1 MAVRLG
7 AETDF
12 HSCSSL
18 LSSKERIRQGLG
30 QASASW
36 AASGQSSWKPLPP
49 WTGPPSTSCP
59 WFSPQVRASLGS
71 QGSHSPI
78 LSFQAQSQGASV
90 QYVAHSTSS
99 LCFEFAGLCAEPVL
113 TQPPSA
119 SAPLGASAQL
129 TCTLS
134 SEYSTY
140 TIRWYQQRTGNSPR
154 YMMYIKSD
162 GSHSKGDGI
171 PERFSGSSSGA
182 DRYLTISHVQSEDE
196 AEYIC
201 GESHAHDGLFTYTTV
216 TQTKGK

>member
-1 MAVRLG
+1 MAVRLR
-7 AETDF
+7 AETDL

-18 LSSKERIRQGLG
+18 LSYKERIRQGLG

-36 AASGQSSWKPLPP
+36 AASGQRSWKPLPP
-49 WTGPPSTSCP
+49 WTGPPSTSCHRSEHP
-59 WFSPQVRASLGS
+59 WLSGVPLPNSFLPSPVPRGIFPVWAL
-71 QGSHSPI
+71 
-78 LSFQAQSQGASV
+78 
-90 QYVAHSTSS
+90 STSS
-99 LCFEFAGLCAEPVL
+99 LCFEFAGLCAETVL

-119 SAPLGASAQL
+119 SASLGASAQL

-140 TIRWYQQRTGNSPR
+140 TIRWYQQRPGNGPR

-162 GSHSKGDGI
+162 GSHSKGDRI

-201 GESHAHDGLFTYTTV
+201 GESHDTMAFSLTP
-216 TQTKGK
+216 Q